1 MMPYKSFDNDINGTC
16 IPQINKTKRLLCIY
30 NLAIKQNHQIS
41 KSLNYPPTRPK
52 LLTIARL
59 SHVYLHISKGHI
71 STDSWELFS
80 VNCTCRCSGPQHC
93 IIYNKALCN
102 STYLTLQYK
111 IIANLDYRWLFPH
124 PAKHMDHPESTF
136 IFPKNPVH

>member
-16 IPQINKTKRLLCIY
+16 NPQINKTKRLLCIY
-30 NLAIKQNHQIS
+30 NVAIKLNHQIS

-52 LLTIARL
+52 LLTIARF
-59 SHVYLHISKGHI
+59 SHVYLHITKGHI
-71 STDSWELFS
+71 STDFWELFS

-93 IIYNKALCN
+93 IIYNKALCS

-111 IIANLDYRWLFPH
+111 DYCKIRL
-124 PAKHMDHPESTF
+124 
-136 IFPKNPVH
+136 